1 MLTFINYLTSIYLE
15 LFLLPLIKIL
25 LNIIIKF
32 LISSLRLRLF
42 IIVKTKSLIR
52 RIAFYYSLE
61 L

>member
-15 LFLLPLIKIL
+15 LFLLPLIKIS

-52 RIAFYYSLE
+52 RIAFYYSLK